1 MTDKKSVLE
10 EALLEAQQLEE
21 AVKSNAKEILAS
33 TMKQEIEELVK
44 QSLNEQDDIDD
55 EEVVDDVEEFD
66 MLGDEENE
74 DQEEEEVSVAI
85 LPDETEAMV
94 SAIVDTDEPID
105 LTYASDEEV
114 LKVFKSMGAEDG
126 IVVTQDGDT
135 IDLEDQDTGTEY
147 KIELAENK
155 LKRNPFIKEGFNSD
169 DDMDEM
175 YDDDMDESFVDAEE
189 DMNEDETLY
198 EIVLDDDMDI
208 EDSETSI
215 EDVELPEMYGGKRG
229 DESKS
234 RRDYETNEASRTH
247 GMGSKKGRGLRK
259 AISNNRNLSLN
270 ENAQVQKCVAS
281 TGIPTCLTNV
291 VKGQV
296 ANVQGFIN
304 EVIALY
310 AVNILTGGP
319 SVNEITALMKRH
331 SIEDTTKFLKGIQSC
346 MSGKG
351 MTGCI
356 PKMNESRTS
365 KNKSINEIIRISKQL
380 QKENHSYREKN
391 VEYRKALKL
400 FRNKLNEIA
409 VFNANLAYST
419 KLFTENTTTKKEKI
433 NVLRR
438 FDNVKSLNESKTLF
452 KQITSELNTKVSTLN
467 EAVQKTITKAPSG
480 GSSINLIETKTYE
493 NPQITRMKDIMSKL

>member
-1 MTDKKSVLE
+1 M
-10 EALLEAQQLEE
+10 
-21 AVKSNAKEILAS
+21 
-33 TMKQEIEELVK
+33 
-44 QSLNEQDDIDD
+44 
-55 EEVVDDVEEFD
+55 
-66 MLGDEENE
+66 GDEENE

-208 EDSETSI
+208 EDSEISI

-270 ENAQVQKCVAS
+270 ESAQVQ
-281 TGIPTCLTNV
+281 
-291 VKGQV
+291 
-296 ANVQGFIN
+296 
-304 EVIALY
+304 
-310 AVNILTGGP
+310 
-319 SVNEITALMKRH
+319 
-331 SIEDTTKFLKGIQSC
+331 
-346 MSGKG
+346 
-351 MTGCI
+351 
-356 PKMNESRTS
+356 RTS